1 MKNKNILIFSSID
14 WNMHKQLHHQLTYS
28 LLQNKNRILFIENSG
43 VRRVRFTDLSRIF
56 QRLKDW
62 SKSVG
67 GYREN
72 IINLTILVS
81 LIFPFPYSKFFTII
95 NKFIIMNKIKKWLRL
110 SQISKPIIIT
120 FLPTPLVHKMLQD
133 LEYEFLIYYCANN
146 MSKGSKESLPL
157 KYWED
162 LMFKKSDVVLTIS
175 NNITE
180 RAKVFN
186 TNVKEISPGVDEI
199 FFKRNDE
206 KKLSHIINISKPI
219 VGYVGSISEV
229 IDYNLIEYLVKNLKS
244 FSFVFL
250 GPIYTKKISK
260 FKKYKNVYFIGGK
273 LHSLIPDYVKK
284 FDVTIIP
291 YLVND
296 FTDSVYS
303 CKLNE
308 YLACGKPVIST
319 EIKENINF
327 NDIYPN
333 SIFISKSKE
342 DFKKN
347 IITALKDDNKELISQ
362 RQKIAKLNS
371 WNTRFLNLN
380 NYVNE
385 KILQK
390 EKNQQY
396 VDKFSFISLYKR
408 SRNFIN
414 KSIIILFTIYIL
426 IFYSPIFWLLGNN
439 LNIHQSIEKS
449 DSIVVFSGND
459 KKYSDQDYLDLVLRA
474 KKLYDQNTSDKIIL
488 LSGKGQSIKEVD
500 IMKLYLE
507 NRGVPINQIHVFEN
521 YPSST
526 FMGIIMINQLLNKE
540 NINKIIY
547 ISSKYHNLRSKLIW
561 DKNFPDKKVIFLM
574 PKAKKNNNKLIFWST
589 SYSDIKIILYEYTS
603 IIYNK
608 FLGRL

>member
-1 MKNKNILIFSSID
+1 MKNKNIIIFSSID

-28 LLQNKNRILFIENSG
+28 LLENKNRILFIENSG
-43 VRRVRFTDLSRIF
+43 VRRVKFTDLSRLF

-67 GYREN
+67 GYQEN

-95 NKFIIMNKIKKWLRL
+95 NKFIIVNKVKKWLRL

-120 FLPTPLVHKMLQD
+120 FLPTPLVHKLLQD

-157 KYWED
+157 KYWEE
-162 LMFKKSDVVLTIS
+162 LMFKNSDVVLTIS

-180 RAKVFN
+180 RAKLFN
-186 TNVKEISPGVDEI
+186 SNVKEISPGVDEI

-206 KKLSHIINISKPI
+206 KKLTDIINISNPI
-219 VGYVGSISEV
+219 VGYVGSISDV
-229 IDYNLIEYLVKNLKS
+229 IDFDLIEYLVKNLKG

-250 GPIYTKKISK
+250 GPIYTKKIFK

-273 LHSLIPDYVKK
+273 LHTFVPDYIRK
-284 FDVTIIP
+284 FNVTIIP

-308 YLACGKPVIST
+308 YLSCGKPVISSG
-319 EIKENINF
+319 IKENINF
-327 NDIYPN
+327 NENYPN

-342 DFKKN
+342 DFKNN
-347 IITALKDDNKELISQ
+347 IITALKQDNKDLITH
-362 RQKIAKLNS
+362 RQKTAKLNS

-380 NYVNE
+380 NYINE

-390 EKNQQY
+390 EINKQY
-396 VDKFSFISLYKR
+396 IDKFSFISLYKR

-439 LNIHQSIEKS
+439 LNTHQSIENS

-474 KKLYDQNTSDKIIL
+474 KKLYDQNRSDKIIL

-507 NRGVPINQIHVFEN
+507 NRGVPNNQIHVFEN

-540 NINKIIY
+540 NMNKIIY
-547 ISSKYHNLRSKLIW
+547 ISSEYHNLRSKLIW
-561 DKNFPDKKVIFLM
+561 DKNFPDKKIMFLK
-574 PKAKKNNNKLIFWST
+574 PEVKKNNNKFNFWFS
-589 SYSDIKIILYEYTS
+589 SYSDIKIILYEYAS
-603 IIYNK
+603 IVYNK
-608 FLGRL
+608 YLGRL

>member
-1 MKNKNILIFSSID
+1 MKNKNIIIFSSID

-43 VRRVRFTDLSRIF
+43 VRRIRFTDLSRIF
-56 QRLKDW
+56 QRFKDW

-67 GYREN
+67 GYKEN

-95 NKFIIMNKIKKWLRL
+95 NKFIIINKVKKWLRL

-120 FLPTPLVHKMLQD
+120 FLPTPLVHKLLQD

-180 RAKVFN
+180 RAKIFN
-186 TNVKEISPGVDEI
+186 SNVKEISPGVDEI
-199 FFKRNDE
+199 FFKTNDE
-206 KKLSHIINISKPI
+206 KKLPNIINMSKPI

-260 FKKYKNVYFIGGK
+260 FKKYKNVYFTGGK
-273 LHSLIPDYVKK
+273 LHNLIPDYVRN

-319 EIKENINF
+319 KIRENINF
-327 NDIYPN
+327 NKIYPN

-347 IITALKDDNKELISQ
+347 IIIALKNDNKELILQ
-362 RQKIAKLNS
+362 RQNIAKLNS
-371 WNTRFLNLN
+371 WNSRFLNLN

-408 SRNFIN
+408 SRKFIN
-414 KSIIILFTIYIL
+414 KSIIILFIIYIL
-426 IFYSPIFWLLGNN
+426 IFYSPIFWLIGNN

-526 FMGIIMINQLLNKE
+526 FMGINMINNLLNKE
-540 NINKIIY
+540 NMNKIIY
-547 ISSKYHNLRSKLIW
+547 ISSQYHNLRSKLIW
-561 DKNFPDKKVIFLM
+561 DKNFPDKKVIFLK
-574 PKAKKNNNKLIFWST
+574 PKVRKNNNKLIFWLS
-589 SYSDIKIILYEYTS
+589 SYSDIKIILYEYAS

-608 FLGRL
+608 YLGRL

>member
-408 SRNFIN
+408 SRKLLN
-414 KSIIILFTIYIL
+414 KSIIILFIIYIL
-426 IFYSPIFWLLGNN
+426 IFYSPIFWLMGNN